1 MTISSTTRIAG
12 PFLSGTA
19 LPFTFKVFASA
30 DLNVVRLNTSTGVE
44 TSLVLS
50 SDYTVALNGNQN
62 TNPGGTVNLTV
73 AASATSTVTITS
85 DIANLQPTD
94 LTNQGGF
101 YPEVITDSLDRA
113 TIQIQQMSEDIGRSL
128 KGPISDGNLN
138 MELPTAAQRANSFLA
153 FDANGVPTAVVSG
166 STGAPTT
173 ITRQVF
179 SGTGSQTV
187 FTLASDPGALGNS
200 AQVFIGGIYQQR
212 STYTIAG
219 TTLTF
224 SSAPVAGT
232 DNIEF
237 VNYLTSNIGAT
248 SADLVTYTP
257 SGTSAVARSA
267 ASKFGDIVSVK
278 DFGAVGNGVADDT
291 AAINAAI
298 ASIPASG
305 GIVLFPSGVYKLVG
319 TSVNFTRRSHIPIL
333 SKQNI
338 HLIGY
343 GATLQST
350 YSAANINDLAE
361 VIHVDS
367 SDNIVVEGFEI
378 TTQFTRAS
386 GASTPSDYA
395 CRAISVGTSTA
406 NAKNFAMR
414 DIACNTAM
422 ALFTTFSSA
431 TYRLQNIIVENCSID
446 VCYYGVNFQGNGDN
460 ARIENLQTNRVN
472 RTYFVYGVTNHV
484 VNYVSAGQDVPFHDC
499 LISAVEG
506 TITTDI
512 DVRASIRNSVSTDSL
527 VALYSYATTAT
538 PTYGIVRN
546 ISLNVNDLTSTASS
560 SSVTLYNWLDGV
572 SQSGAI
578 AQTCFDNI
586 SISGNIRNDVVMN
599 ATQSP
604 RGLMNLDELRIGT
617 TATVVDSGVWTKGFY
632 NGTDEVGSWTP
643 TLRCGGA
650 SVGFVQATSIG
661 RFIKRGRM
669 VWFHGEILLSTKGS
683 STGAVTI
690 AGLPFTNLNGNF
702 TPIACVGLSGMSGL
716 GGAIIGYIE
725 SNNTFVSLGTQA
737 ATGMTAMTDTSLTN
751 TSRMFFY
758 GVYQTTN

>member
-1 MTISSTTRIAG
+1 
-12 PFLSGTA
+12 
-19 LPFTFKVFASA
+19 
-30 DLNVVRLNTSTGVE
+30 
-44 TSLVLS
+44 
-50 SDYTVALNGNQN
+50 
-62 TNPGGTVNLTV
+62 
-73 AASATSTVTITS
+73 
-85 DIANLQPTD
+85 
-94 LTNQGGF
+94 
-101 YPEVITDSLDRA
+101 
-113 TIQIQQMSEDIGRSL
+113 
-128 KGPISDGNLN
+128 
-138 MELPTAAQRANSFLA
+138 
-153 FDANGVPTAVVSG
+153 
-166 STGAPTT
+166 
-173 ITRQVF
+173 
-179 SGTGSQTV
+179 
-187 FTLASDPGALGNS
+187 
-200 AQVFIGGIYQQR
+200 
-212 STYTIAG
+212 
-219 TTLTF
+219 
-224 SSAPVAGT
+224 
-232 DNIEF
+232 
-237 VNYLTSNIGAT
+237 
-248 SADLVTYTP
+248 
-257 SGTSAVARSA
+257 
-267 ASKFGDIVSVK
+267 
-278 DFGAVGNGVADDT
+278 VADDT

-431 TYRLQNIIVENCSID
+431 TYRMQNIIVENCSID

-632 NGTDEVGSWTP
+632 NGTDQVGTWTP
-643 TLRCGGA
+643 TLQCGGA
-650 SVGFVQATSIG
+650 SVGFVQASSIG